1 MMLIC
6 SRGEI
11 RVAES
16 FSRRCLLYARRI
28 VIFYDD
34 VAVSAIIIC

>member
-6 SRGEI
+6 SRGKI
-11 RVAES
+11 RIAES
-16 FSRRCLLYARRI
+16 FLRRCLLYARRI

-34 VAVSAIIIC
+34 VAVSVIIIC